1 MTRLRRLGRAHWVRA
16 LVVFAVLAS
25 LPMSTLTIPGVF
37 DGAFDTPGVG
47 QLIAGCLVF
56 GGLAVS
62 YDLLFGGT
70 GILSFGH
77 GMYVTIGMYATTIL
91 VNHAGWGI
99 WPSAAVALG
108 AGLVAAVV
116 LGAVALRVS
125 GIGFAM
131 VTLAFAQAV
140 SILILSG
147 SPELTGGEQGQSL
160 RPAAMPGYLAGVLNT
175 RNLYWVALA
184 YLVICAVVVW
194 WITGSVPGRVMRGLR
209 DNELRVAVLGLNPY
223 LFKLLSFVIA
233 SVLATGGGVVYLLL
247 LGGATPTVSTSNFT
261 LALLVMVVL
270 GGSGRRWGAIIG
282 GIVYA
287 YASQS
292 LIRLSGSA
300 TVSSL
305 PGVIRGPLA
314 QPLFLL
320 GVAFVVIV
328 LFVPGGLSGIP
339 ARVSAL
345 RSPLG
350 RTP

>member
-1 MTRLRRLGRAHWVRA
+1 MSRLVRSPWAQA
-16 LVVFAVLAS
+16 LVVFAILAS
-25 LPMSTLTIPGVF
+25 LPMSTLTLPGVF
-37 DGAFDTPGVG
+37 DGAFNTPGVG

-77 GMYVTIGMYATTIL
+77 GMYVTIGMYTTTIL
-91 VNHAGWGI
+91 VNHAGWDL
-99 WPSAAVALG
+99 WTSAAAALT
-108 AGLVAAVV
+108 AGLVAAVA

-131 VTLAFAQAV
+131 VTLAFAQAT

-147 SPELTGGEQGQSL
+147 SPDLTGGEQGQSL
-160 RPAAMPGYLAGVLNT
+160 RPDAMPGFLAGVLNT

-184 YLVICAVVVW
+184 YLIVCAAVVW

-209 DNELRVAVLGLNPY
+209 DNDLRVQVLGLNPY

-233 SVLATGGGVVYLLL
+233 SVLATAGGVVYLLL
-247 LGGATPTVSTSNFT
+247 LGGATATVSTSNFT
-261 LALLVMVVL
+261 LSLLVMVVL
-270 GGSGRRWGAIIG
+270 GGSGRRWGAIAG
-282 GIVYA
+282 GIVYG

-292 LIRLSGSA
+292 LTRLAGSSA
-300 TVSSL
+300 VASL

-328 LFVPGGLSGIP
+328 LFVPGGLGGLP
-339 ARVSAL
+339 ARL
-345 RSPLG
+345 RRPRPAG
-350 RTP
+350 QAP